1 MAVLARLYDFT
12 PGMLIQSSQVD
23 AEFQQLIDLLAG
35 TSTSKDALI
44 KYTHATDAPLRIDQ
58 LGAGLLAEW
67 KLSGTQK
74 ARINNAG
81 GFQTVHQF
89 ISTLSTGT
97 KPIDV
102 TSTTLCTNLN
112 ADLLDGIDGGS
123 FLRSDAAD
131 VMSASDGTSL
141 LDINQTGAGAITRFQ
156 QGGSTKV
163 TIANS
168 GQIQSAVSTGT
179 APFSVASTTAVSNL
193 NADQV
198 DSLHASSF
206 VRTDSAS
213 EQGMIGDLRL
223 TKSNGAVILNNS
235 GGTRIAGLFQ
245 SGDGFSLSNFVGG
258 TGLLSFDLTTD
269 VGTFVQIPVLPAS
282 SPTTDNQA
290 TRKKYV
296 DDLIATCLKN
306 NAAGTLSASD
316 ATSLLDINQTGA
328 GAITRFRQGGSNKV
342 VIANDGQIQSS
353 VAGGTAPFTVAST
366 TLVSNLNADLLDGLN
381 SSVFVR
387 NDTAGQ
393 TITGDL
399 TISGAT
405 PTLNFTDTTSGDD
418 DFRIFADG
426 DVLTLEIQGSTDIA
440 TFRSSGSTFALPVT
454 FSDDVVI
461 TDDHL
466 QINTSAGL
474 NANNRLT
481 VNHNESPQTDAAV
494 SLRSGATNVT
504 PLDLVTEASA
514 SNSAFRIWEDNDAT
528 VRTRFSSDGK
538 IETRAGNGSTPSTG
552 FVTLGGLYYRD
563 FTSLGHDGTG
573 TDTLHSKT
581 LEANLW
587 GEDGDTL
594 HVVFCGSFAAN
605 ANSKSILARVAGT
618 QVAGGTAAYNG
629 AGWRLDLWITRIDS
643 DSVRVSGLCN
653 GGIINPVT
661 DYTQIDGL
669 NFASTITVDCQ
680 AIATAANDVVYR
692 FSTMYKY
699 SNQS

>member
-1 MAVLARLYDFT
+1 MAVLARLYDFI
-12 PGMLIQSSQVD
+12 PGGLIQSSQVD
-23 AEFQQLIDLLAG
+23 SEFNQIINLLSG
-35 TSTSKDALI
+35 GSTDKDALI
-44 KYTHATDAPLRIDQ
+44 KYSHASDAPLRIDQ

-67 KLSGTQK
+67 KASGTQK

-112 ADLLDGIDGGS
+112 ADLVDGIEGAS

-131 VMSASDGTSL
+131 VMAASDGTSL

-156 QGGSTKV
+156 QGGNTKV

-168 GQIQSAVSTGT
+168 GQIQSAVTTGT
-179 APFSVASTTAVSNL
+179 APLSIASTTAVTNL
-193 NADQV
+193 NADLL
-198 DSLHASSF
+198 DGLHSSSF
-206 VRTDSAS
+206 VRTDSSS
-213 EQGMIGDLRL
+213 EQGMIGDLRI
-223 TKSNGAVILNNS
+223 TKNNGAVILNNS
-235 GGTRIAGLFQ
+235 GGTRIAGIFQ

-258 TGLLSFDLTTD
+258 TGLLTFDLTTD

-296 DDLIATCLKN
+296 DDLIATCVKN
-306 NAAGTLSASD
+306 NAA
-316 ATSLLDINQTGA
+316 N
-328 GAITRFRQGGSNKV
+328 
-342 VIANDGQIQSS
+342 
-353 VAGGTAPFTVAST
+353 ST
-366 TLVSNLNADLLDGLN
+366 TITFNGDPPFIIGSTAVNTNLNADLLDGLHG
-381 SSVFVR
+381 SQFVR

-405 PTLNFTDTTSGDD
+405 PTLNFTDTTGGDD
-418 DFRIFADG
+418 DFRLFADG
-426 DVLTLEIQGSTDIA
+426 DVLTLEIAGSTDIA

-474 NANNRLT
+474 NANNRLV
-481 VNHNESPQTDAAV
+481 VNHNESPQTDAAA
-494 SLRSGATNVT
+494 SFRSGATNVT
-504 PLDLVTEASA
+504 PLDLVTEAGA

-538 IETRAGNGSTPSTG
+538 VETRAGNGSTPSTG

-563 FTSLGHDGTG
+563 FTDAAHDGTG

-581 LEANLW
+581 VEANLW
-587 GEDGDTL
+587 GEVGDTL
-594 HVVFCGSFAAN
+594 HVIFCGSFAAN

-618 QVAGGTAAYNG
+618 QVTGGTAAYNG
-629 AGWRLDLWITRIDS
+629 AGWRLDIYITRLDS
-643 DSVRVSGLCN
+643 DSVRVSGVCN

-680 AIATAANDVVYR
+680 AIATAASDVVYKMCLM
-692 FSTMYKY
+692 FKY